1 MKESTKPKTKPS
13 YAQVLASK
21 VNEILKLKANY
32 PNLSAKKI
40 KNIHNV
46 INNSG
51 KVKLKINM
59 TTKEPSR
66 KQIIIPMGNNN
77 KSKSITSL
85 SVHTANIN
93 NMLKNIKSEVR
104 VDFTRVEQL

>member
-21 VNEILKLKANY
+21 VNEILKLKADY

-59 TTKEPSR
+59 TTKRTFKEAKSSSLWVM
-66 KQIIIPMGNNN
+66 IINLNP
-77 KSKSITSL
+77 
-85 SVHTANIN
+85 
-93 NMLKNIKSEVR
+93 
-104 VDFTRVEQL
+104 